1 MLLLLLR
8 LKKPV
13 RVLQVRQDRQAT
25 LEQPGNV
32 DRMALMVTEE
42 LLDQLDLVAQWVSLD
57 HRDLLLQDRLESPD
71 RRDLLEFRDHPV
83 CRVARAQQV
92 M

>member
-1 MLLLLLR
+1 MH

-32 DRMALMVTEE
+32 DRMALMVMEDPLE
-42 LLDQLDLVAQWVSLD
+42 HLDLVVQWVRLD
-57 HRDLLLQDRLESPD
+57 HRDLLLQDRLEPPD
-71 RRDLLEFRDHPV
+71 RRDLLEFRDHGV
-83 CRVARAQQV
+83 YRVA
-92 M
+92 